1 MAQVGRRPRRTVEEQ
16 ELLDVL
22 ARLEGR
28 ELTGSIVNRMSDEG
42 QAIRVR
48 SLLLLVVNAIST
60 NRLVKGFRVDE
71 LRTNIRASSPVA
83 FIR

>member
-28 ELTGSIVNRMSDEG
+28 ELTGSIVNRDRDDWAS
-42 QAIRVR
+42 R
-48 SLLLLVVNAIST
+48 SFR
-60 NRLVKGFRVDE
+60 RLK
-71 LRTNIRASSPVA
+71 S
-83 FIR
+83 

>member
-28 ELTGSIVNRMSDEG
+28 EFTGSIVNRMSDEG
-42 QAIRVR
+42 QVFTLARR
-48 SLLLLVVNAIST
+48 QCNFDKPPCE
-60 NRLVKGFRVDE
+60 RL
-71 LRTNIRASSPVA
+71 SC
-83 FIR
+83 